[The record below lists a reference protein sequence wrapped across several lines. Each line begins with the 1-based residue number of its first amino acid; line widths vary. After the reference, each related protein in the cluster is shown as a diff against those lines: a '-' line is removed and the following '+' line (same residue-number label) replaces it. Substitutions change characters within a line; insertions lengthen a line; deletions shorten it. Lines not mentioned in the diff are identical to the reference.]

1 MGTVTSKE
9 NYLLYL
15 IDQIKRTNLL
25 KEDFM
30 KKEFL
35 SLDNNLIIK
44 KLYYASDD
52 GFIIKDRTK
61 SKYFILTKIRTS
73 RFELSKITNTLE
85 KLELLNSDKFF
96 NVYHFLIRNAHD
108 NNGKLIYILFEGGNN
123 PMKQLDMKKNDLT
136 YKEKLLFFINILFNM
151 KILEINKIQ
160 LGNLEPE
167 NIFYSNQRITNSKK
181 IDFKLFGYKDIINNI
196 YSEKNYFAPQILEN
210 KTNTKSNILSLCCI
224 LYELLFNDKL
234 FPNKN
239 DILNLSNIFIIKEL
253 KNISQNISKSVNIAQ
268 IYDENLLN
276 FFNKIISPLNKKL
289 ILDEVLH
296 EKFVIN
302 ILKENNYFYELIEE
316 NLIEI
321 GLDNLEDNA
330 SMKSN

>member
-73 RFELSKITNTLE
+73 RFELSTITNTLE

-123 PMKQLDMKKNDLT
+123 PMEQLDMKKNDLT

-239 DILNLSNIFIIKEL
+239 DILNLSNIFIIKEF
-253 KNISQNISKSVNIAQ
+253 KNFSQNISKSVNIAQ

-276 FFNKIISPLNKKL
+276 FFSKIISPLNKKL
-289 ILDEVLH
+289 TLDEVLR